1 MQRISLYVQIQFK
14 SILFL
19 ILISGAL
26 NEYKQFCL
34 QITYLVIYFRG
45 VLVRDV
51 IIGIDEIHNVD
62 ISLPTVLNYISH
74 MILDLD
80 LSAD

>member
-51 IIGIDEIHNVD
+51 IIGIHNVD
-62 ISLPTVLNYISH
+62 ISLPTVLNYISY

>member
-51 IIGIDEIHNVD
+51 IIGIHNVD